1 MAGPSAWLAVDRRRH
16 LDPAGRRRFGPGHRP
31 RLHRT
36 HTSGPAH
43 RRWLD
48 ELVRLGYRG
57 RDLPVPLAPPLVG
70 RLDRDQA
77 AGEVLARLGAARSAW
92 NAADIRGEVEQLLAR
107 TGIVADPAVR
117 RELAEDLTARSL
129 ALSVPLLDRP
139 GVPDHV
145 RALTSAHVVAVEAN
159 LVGRLAVRAAEP
171 AVDLDPLALTRLAIT
186 AGGTGL
192 DAGQIAA
199 VTALAGDRSLVVVEG
214 VAGAGKTTTLAAT
227 RDLLTGQGQRLV
239 VVTPTLKAAKAAAVE
254 IGAHAGSAAWLA
266 HQHGWRWTADGTWTR
281 LAAGDPD
288 PVTGRDYTGP
298 TPAARL
304 TAGDLLVV
312 DEAGML
318 DQDTARALLTL
329 ADEHSVRVAFLGDR
343 HQLAAVGRGGVLD
356 LAAPL
361 G

>member
-1 MAGPSAWLAVDRRRH
+1 
-16 LDPAGRRRFGPGHRP
+16 
-31 RLHRT
+31 
-36 HTSGPAH
+36 
-43 RRWLD
+43 
-48 ELVRLGYRG
+48 
-57 RDLPVPLAPPLVG
+57 
-70 RLDRDQA
+70 
-77 AGEVLARLGAARSAW
+77 
-92 NAADIRGEVEQLLAR
+92 
-107 TGIVADPAVR
+107 VR

-129 ALSVPLLDRP
+129 VLSVPLLDRC

-145 RALTSAHVVAVEAN
+145 RALTSAHVVAVEAD

-171 AVDLDPLALTRLAIT
+171 AVDIDPLARTRLAVT

-192 DAGQIAA
+192 DACQIAA
-199 VTALAGDRSLVVVEG
+199 VTALPGDRSLVVVEG

-281 LAAGDPD
+281 LAAGDSD

-298 TPAARL
+298 APAARL

-318 DQDTARALLTL
+318 DQDTARALLTV
-329 ADEHSVRVAFLGDR
+329 ADENATRVAFLGDR
-343 HQLAAVGRGGVLD
+343 HQLASVGRGGVLD
-356 LAAPL
+356 LAARWADPTACVSL
-361 G
+361 DVAHRFTRPTQTADGATVDVPDVEYAAMASAMRTGRDVADVFDACTAAGRSGCTPATRSGRPRSRASRTAWPANGTVPCPARRGERRGRRAATRSSSPVTG